1 MCGRALGRETPDGI
15 AMLSLSSHLPG
26 YAPAIAKS
34 LLHGPLFDYTLPYER
49 LARTEMDVLVIWVR
63 MRGYVRTDT
72 ARANGFSCPQGTA
85 DAVVSYNF
93 SPGLM
98 RTLGSRAN
106 LHTVQGG
113 VHDLP
118 TSDHQEVVP
127 ALLKFFR

>member
-1 MCGRALGRETPDGI
+1 
-15 AMLSLSSHLPG
+15 MLSLSSHLPG

-34 LLHGPLFDYTLPYER
+34 LLHGPLFDYTLPYEK
-49 LARTEMDVLVIWVR
+49 LGRTDMDVLVIWVR
-63 MRGYVRTDT
+63 KLADDWTGMS
-72 ARANGFSCPQGTA
+72 RADVFLCPQGTA

-106 LHTVQGG
+106 LHTIQGG

-118 TSDHQEVVP
+118 TSDHKEVVP